1 MKEFS
6 TMNLTATIA
15 GFNFEHVMLNA
26 AGVMCQTAEELDSV
40 LASAHTG
47 AVVTKSAT
55 SNLRPGNPAPR
66 YYELPN
72 TLGTIN
78 SMGLPNEGFN
88 YYMDYVTKKQSQ
100 KPIFFSI
107 AGLSKQENLD
117 MLHQLQ
123 DSEFSGLVELNLSCP
138 NVPGKP
144 QTAYDFEATQAILTE
159 AFAFFKKPLGV
170 KLPPY
175 FDIVH
180 FDDIANILNQ
190 FPLAFVNT
198 INSIGNGLVIDDD
211 TDTVVIKPK
220 GGFGGIGGTLVKAT
234 ALANVRALRLRLN
247 PEIKIIGT
255 GGVTSGRDVYDHIL
269 CGADLVEVGSQL
281 AIEGVAVFERLE
293 HELADIITKKGYSS
307 LAEFRGQLKVIA

>member
-1 MKEFS
+1 MKGFS

-40 LASAHTG
+40 LTSAHTG

-55 SNLRPGNPAPR
+55 TNLRPGNPAPR

-78 SMGLPNEGFN
+78 SMGLPNEGFD

-293 HELADIITKKGYSS
+293 RELADIITKKGYSS

>member
-1 MKEFS
+1 
-6 TMNLTATIA
+6 MNLTATIA

-40 LASAHTG
+40 LTSAHTG

-55 SNLRPGNPAPR
+55 TNLRPGNPAPR

-78 SMGLPNEGFN
+78 SMGLPNEGFD

-123 DSEFSGLVELNLSCP
+123 YSEFSGLVELNLSCP

-293 HELADIITKKGYSS
+293 RELADIITKKGYSS

>member
-1 MKEFS
+1 MQ
-6 TMNLTATIA
+6 LTANIQNHH
-15 GFNFEHVMLNA
+15 FDHILLNA
-26 AGVMCQTAEELDSV
+26 AGVMCQTNEELNTV
-40 LASAHTG
+40 LSSSYTG

-55 SNLRPGNPAPR
+55 ADHRPGNPAPR

-72 TLGTIN
+72 HLGTIN

-88 YYMDYVTKKQSQ
+88 YYLDYVSTNPSQ

-123 DSEFSGLVELNLSCP
+123 NSDFDGLIELNLSCP

-144 QTAYDFEATQAILTE
+144 QTAYDFEATQQILSE

-180 FDDIANILNQ
+180 FDMIADILNQ

-198 INSIGNGLVIDDD
+198 INSIGNGLVIDENS
-211 TDTVVIKPK
+211 DTVVIKPK

-234 ALANVRALRLRLN
+234 ALANVRALRQRLN
-247 PEIKIIGT
+247 ADIKIIGT
-255 GGVTSGRDVYDHIL
+255 GGVTTGRDVYDHIL

-281 AIEGVAVFERLE
+281 AIEGITVFDRLE
-293 HELADIITKKGYSS
+293 RELTAILEEKGYQS
-307 LAEFRGQLKVIA
+307 LEEVRGQLKVL